1 VALEIENIRGFY
13 KLTLLA
19 NDRPGLF
26 TGVAGALSSFGLDI
40 VKAEAFSNAA
50 GVVVDTF
57 TFADPHRSLELNP
70 TEVDRLRGVVRD
82 VVEGRKDVRA
92 LLRGR
97 PKPLITGRAKIAPR
111 VLMNDDA
118 ADSSTLVEI
127 VAQDR
132 PGLLHDLA
140 EAISGADC
148 NIDVVMIG
156 TEAHKALDV
165 FYLSHRG
172 EKLPA
177 NLQDK
182 LKAALAAACSR

>member
-1 VALEIENIRGFY
+1 
-13 KLTLLA
+13 
-19 NDRPGLF
+19 
-26 TGVAGALSSFGLDI
+26 
-40 VKAEAFSNAA
+40 
-50 GVVVDTF
+50 
-57 TFADPHRSLELNP
+57 LNP

-97 PKPLITGRAKIAPR
+97 PKPLVTGRAKIAPR
-111 VLMNDDA
+111 VSMNDEA
-118 ADSSTLVEI
+118 VDSSTLVEI

-140 EAISGADC
+140 EAISGAGC

-172 EKLPA
+172 DKLPA
-177 NLQDK
+177 TLQDK
-182 LKAALAAACSR
+182 LKTALTAACAR